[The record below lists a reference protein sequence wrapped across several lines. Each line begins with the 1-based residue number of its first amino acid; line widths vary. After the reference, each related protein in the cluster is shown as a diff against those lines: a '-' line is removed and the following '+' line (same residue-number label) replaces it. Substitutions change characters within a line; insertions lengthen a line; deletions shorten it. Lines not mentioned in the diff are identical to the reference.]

1 MIGYTQIPRQALSF
15 LLILQPLIIQ
25 LAARMEDRVCWRSRT
40 AVSAAYQSVLIALAA
55 ADDAVLLLDEDLAA
69 AAAAGAGDEADT
81 AAGVADE
88 GRVLAR
94 GAVEEP
100 PELTGLV
107 QMPHLFS
114 AADEAAAD

>member
-1 MIGYTQIPRQALSF
+1 MD
-15 LLILQPLIIQ
+15 
-25 LAARMEDRVCWRSRT
+25 DRVCWRSRT
-40 AVSAAYQSVLIALAA
+40 AVSAAYQSVLVALAA
-55 ADDAVLLLDEDLAA
+55 SDDAVLLLDEDLAA